1 MRFWGLALAIGLF
14 AMPARAELPGPDVA
28 STSPDSRALVGGSVL
43 FGVGYGAAL
52 YVGQKNGFL
61 DERGW
66 LAVPVAGPWIV
77 LASKSDLSSWGMVA
91 DGITQAGG
99 GLIIVGSF
107 VYPRRVL
114 GPPRA
119 QGIRIETASV
129 RPGGLSLGGS
139 F

>member
-1 MRFWGLALAIGLF
+1 M
-14 AMPARAELPGPDVA
+14 
-28 STSPDSRALVGGSVL
+28 L

-52 YVGQKNGFL
+52 YVGSKNGFAE
-61 DERGW
+61 ERAW
-66 LAVPVAGPWIV
+66 LAAPVAGPWVV
-77 LASKSDLSSWGMVA
+77 LASKTDVSTWGMVA
-91 DGITQAGG
+91 DGIAQAGG

-119 QGIRIETASV
+119 QRVRIETVSMHPRGV
-129 RPGGLSLGGS
+129 GLSGS

>member
-1 MRFWGLALAIGLF
+1 MRSLACAVAVMLVAT
-14 AMPARAELPGPDVA
+14 PVHAELPGSEVA
-28 STSPDSRALVGGSVL
+28 RSSPDSRALVGGSVL

-52 YVGQKNGFL
+52 YVGSKNGFAE
-61 DERGW
+61 ERAW
-66 LAVPVAGPWIV
+66 LAAPVAGPWIV
-77 LASKSDLSSWGMVA
+77 LASKSDVSQWGMVA
-91 DGITQAGG
+91 DGIAQAGG

-119 QGIRIETASV
+119 DRVRIETVSV
-129 RPGGLSLGGS
+129 RPGWLGLSGS